1 MAQLNYR
8 ENLNMK
14 FKAYNGGL
22 RVFKN
27 YEINHNNID
36 IYFSNMKITL
46 TMFEN
51 DIVKVFIG
59 DKYEESISTNGV
71 VDDLGKGEFIV
82 EEDSNF
88 VIVKGTK
95 VLTFVDKN
103 TTEISFRDLEGNI
116 INEDFQPSFKDE
128 EGNVYISK
136 VNDCLAYYGLGEKG
150 GDLNKKGCYTEN
162 FNTDDPET
170 DDDSI
175 TYYKTIPFYV
185 ALKEE
190 ATYGIFFD
198 NSFRSYFDMGK
209 EMGDRIF
216 FGAIGGQIQYYFIPG
231 ENIKE
236 VVKNY
241 TALTGRMEM
250 PPLWSLGYQQCRFS
264 YFSQEEVRELVKT
277 FEEKDIPL
285 DVVYLDID
293 YMDGFRVM
301 TFKTPNFD
309 DAAGLISDLKEKGI
323 RTITIIDPGV
333 KVDEEYDVFK
343 RGKEGNHFTKKLDGE
358 MFIGA
363 VWPGDSAFPDFS
375 NNDCREWWKSELKK
389 FISEHGMD
397 GIWNDMNE
405 PCVFNNDHKTML
417 ETCLHNS
424 DNGVIEHKEFHN
436 RYGFEMS
443 RCSKEAQEELH
454 PNERGFSMTRA
465 TYAGGQRYS
474 SVWTGDNM
482 SLWSQMRMS
491 ISMNANLGISGF
503 SFVGND
509 VSGFGLDS
517 SEELFIRW
525 MEMGPFI
532 PIFRN
537 HSNMYTRRQ
546 EPWAFGPRAEKIA
559 KKSIE
564 LRYELLP
571 YIYDLYY
578 ISHKEG
584 LPIFRPMIMEYEK
597 DMNLLNMREQF
608 MLGENMIVA
617 PVLYEGERSK
627 TVYLPKGSWFN
638 YFTMEKLQGGKWYKL
653 PCELDEILVFVKEGA
668 IIPTYNKK
676 FRNVKERPNN
686 ILLKVFGENAKGFH
700 YNDDGHTMEYL
711 EGKYTYILTFTPTDP
726 CCKDST
732 SASKCWLEKDTRN
745 SDTLMC

>member
-14 FKAYNGGL
+14 FKAYNDGL

-71 VDDLGKGEFIV
+71 VDNLEKGEFIV

-88 VIVKGTK
+88 VIIKGTK

-103 TTEISFRDLEGNI
+103 TTEISFKDLDGNI

-128 EGNVYISK
+128 KGNVYISK

-375 NNDCREWWKSELKK
+375 NKDCREWWKSELKK

-627 TVYLPKGSWFN
+627 TLYLPKGSWFN

-700 YNDDGHTMEYL
+700 YNDDGHSMEYL
-711 EGKYTYILTFTPTDP
+711 EGKYTYMDIKVVDGKEELKLINNGYSIEDIEIEII
-726 CCKDST
+726 K
-732 SASKCWLEKDTRN
+732 
-745 SDTLMC
+745 

>member
-71 VDDLGKGEFIV
+71 VDNLEKGEFIV

-88 VIVKGTK
+88 VIIKGTK

-128 EGNVYISK
+128 KGNVYISK

-264 YFSQEEVRELVKT
+264 YFSQEEVRELVKN

-309 DAAGLISDLKEKGI
+309 DAAGLIGDLKEKGI

-375 NNDCREWWKSELKK
+375 NKDCREWWKSELKK

-711 EGKYTYILTFTPTDP
+711 EGKYTYMDIKVVDGKEEL
-726 CCKDST
+726 KLINNGYSIEEIEIEII
-732 SASKCWLEKDTRN
+732 K
-745 SDTLMC
+745 

>member
-1 MAQLNYR
+1 MTQLNYR

-88 VIVKGTK
+88 VIIKGTK

-150 GDLNKKGCYTEN
+150 GDLNKKGFYTEN

-375 NNDCREWWKSELKK
+375 NKDCREWWKSELKK

-608 MLGENMIVA
+608 MLGENMLVA

-676 FRNVKERPNN
+676 FRNVKERPKN

-711 EGKYTYILTFTPTDP
+711 EGKYTYMDIKVVD
-726 CCKDST
+726 
-732 SASKCWLEKDTRN
+732 EKEELKLIN
-745 SDTLMC
+745 NGYSIEEIEFEIIK

>member
-1 MAQLNYR
+1 MSQLNYR

-46 TMFEN
+46 TIFEN

-59 DKYEESISTNGV
+59 DKYEESLSTNGV
-71 VDDLGKGEFIV
+71 VGDLRKGEFIV

-88 VIVKGTK
+88 VIIKGKK

-103 TTEISFRDLEGNI
+103 TTEISFKDLEGNI

-150 GDLNKKGCYTEN
+150 GDLNKKGYYTEN

-190 ATYGIFFD
+190 STYGIFFD

-333 KVDEEYDVFK
+333 KVDEEYPVFK

-358 MFIGA
+358 IFIGA

-375 NNDCREWWKSELKK
+375 NKDCREWWKSELKK

-608 MLGENMIVA
+608 MLGENMLVA

-653 PCELDEILVFVKEGA
+653 PCELDEILVFVKEGS

-676 FRNVKERPNN
+676 FRNVKERPKN

-711 EGKYTYILTFTPTDP
+711 EGKYTYMGIEFVDGKEEFKLINNDYIIEDMEIQII
-726 CCKDST
+726 K
-732 SASKCWLEKDTRN
+732 
-745 SDTLMC
+745 

>member
-14 FKAYNGGL
+14 LKAYNGGL

-71 VDDLGKGEFIV
+71 VDNLEKGEFIV

-88 VIVKGTK
+88 IIIKGTK

-103 TTEISFRDLEGNI
+103 TTEISFKDLYGNI

-128 EGNVYISK
+128 KGNVYISK

-209 EMGDRIF
+209 ERGDRIF

-231 ENIKE
+231 EDIKE

-333 KVDEEYDVFK
+333 KVDEEYEVFK

-358 MFIGA
+358 IFIGA

-375 NNDCREWWKSELKK
+375 NKECREWWKSELKK

-608 MLGENMIVA
+608 MLGENMLVA

-653 PCELDEILVFVKEGA
+653 PCELDEILVFVKEGS

-676 FRNVKERPNN
+676 FRNVKERPKN

-711 EGKYTYILTFTPTDP
+711 EGKYTYMDIKVVDGKEEL
-726 CCKDST
+726 KLINNGYSIENIEI
-732 SASKCWLEKDTRN
+732 KIIK
-745 SDTLMC
+745 

>member
-1 MAQLNYR
+1 MTQLNYR

-88 VIVKGTK
+88 VIVKGIK

-103 TTEISFRDLEGNI
+103 TTEISFKDLEGNI

-198 NSFRSYFDMGK
+198 NSFRSYFDIGK

-309 DAAGLISDLKEKGI
+309 DAAGLIGDLKEKGI

-375 NNDCREWWKSELKK
+375 NKDCREWWKSELKK

-627 TVYLPKGSWFN
+627 TLYLPKGSWFN

-700 YNDDGHTMEYL
+700 YNDDGHSMEYL
-711 EGKYTYILTFTPTDP
+711 EGKNTYMDIKVVDGKEELKLINNGYSIEDIEIEII
-726 CCKDST
+726 K
-732 SASKCWLEKDTRN
+732 
-745 SDTLMC
+745 

>member
-71 VDDLGKGEFIV
+71 VDNLEKGEFIV

-88 VIVKGTK
+88 VIIKGTK

-128 EGNVYISK
+128 KGNVYISK

-309 DAAGLISDLKEKGI
+309 DAAGLIGDLKEKGI

-375 NNDCREWWKSELKK
+375 NKDCREWWKSELKK

-627 TVYLPKGSWFN
+627 TLYLPKGSWFN

-700 YNDDGHTMEYL
+700 YNDDGHSMEYL
-711 EGKYTYILTFTPTDP
+711 EGKYTYMDIKVVDGKEELKLINNGYSIEDIEIEII
-726 CCKDST
+726 K
-732 SASKCWLEKDTRN
+732 
-745 SDTLMC
+745 

>member
-36 IYFSNMKITL
+36 IYFSNMKINL

-71 VDDLGKGEFIV
+71 VDNLGKGEFIV

-88 VIVKGTK
+88 VIIKGTK

-103 TTEISFRDLEGNI
+103 TTEISFKDLDGNI

-128 EGNVYISK
+128 KGNVYISK

-209 EMGDRIF
+209 ERGDRIF

-264 YFSQEEVRELVKT
+264 YFSQGEVRELVKT

-309 DAAGLISDLKEKGI
+309 DAAGLINDLKEKGI

-358 MFIGA
+358 IFIGA

-375 NNDCREWWKSELKK
+375 NKDCREWWKSELKK

-564 LRYELLP
+564 LRYELIP

-676 FRNVKERPNN
+676 FRNVKERPKN

-711 EGKYTYILTFTPTDP
+711 EGKYTYMDIKVVDGKEELKLINNGYSIEDIEIEII
-726 CCKDST
+726 K
-732 SASKCWLEKDTRN
+732 
-745 SDTLMC
+745 

>member
-333 KVDEEYDVFK
+333 KVDEEYPVFK

-375 NNDCREWWKSELKK
+375 NKDCREWWKSELKK

-711 EGKYTYILTFTPTDP
+711 EGKYTYMDIKVVDGKEELKLINNGYSIEEIEFEII
-726 CCKDST
+726 K
-732 SASKCWLEKDTRN
+732 
-745 SDTLMC
+745 

>member
-103 TTEISFRDLEGNI
+103 TTEISFRDLEVNI

-162 FNTDDPET
+162 FNTDYPET

-309 DAAGLISDLKEKGI
+309 DAAGLIGDLKEKGI

-333 KVDEEYDVFK
+333 KVDEEYPVFK

-363 VWPGDSAFPDFS
+363 VWPGNSAFPDFS
-375 NNDCREWWKSELKK
+375 NKDCREWWKSELKK

-608 MLGENMIVA
+608 MLGENMLVA

-653 PCELDEILVFVKEGA
+653 PCELDEILVFVKEGS

-676 FRNVKERPNN
+676 FRNVKERPKN

-700 YNDDGHTMEYL
+700 YNDDGHSMEYL
-711 EGKYTYILTFTPTDP
+711 EGKYTYMDIKVVDGKEEL
-726 CCKDST
+726 KLINNGYSIEEMEIEII
-732 SASKCWLEKDTRN
+732 K
-745 SDTLMC
+745 

>member
-1 MAQLNYR
+1 MTQLNYR

-88 VIVKGTK
+88 VIVKGIK

-103 TTEISFRDLEGNI
+103 TTEISFKDLEGNI

-198 NSFRSYFDMGK
+198 NSFRSYFDIGK

-309 DAAGLISDLKEKGI
+309 DAAGLIGDLKEKGI

-375 NNDCREWWKSELKK
+375 NKDCREWWKSELKK

-627 TVYLPKGSWFN
+627 TLYLPKGSWFN

-700 YNDDGHTMEYL
+700 YNDDGHSMEYL
-711 EGKYTYILTFTPTDP
+711 EGKYTYMDIKVVDGKEELKLINNGYSIEDIEIEII
-726 CCKDST
+726 K
-732 SASKCWLEKDTRN
+732 
-745 SDTLMC
+745 

>member
-309 DAAGLISDLKEKGI
+309 DAAGLIGDLKEKGI

-333 KVDEEYDVFK
+333 KVDEEYPVFK

-363 VWPGDSAFPDFS
+363 VWPGNSAFPDFS
-375 NNDCREWWKSELKK
+375 NKDCREWWKSELKK

-608 MLGENMIVA
+608 MLGENMLVA

-700 YNDDGHTMEYL
+700 YNDDGHSMEYL
-711 EGKYTYILTFTPTDP
+711 EGKYTYMDIKVVDGKEELKLINNGYSIEEIEFEII
-726 CCKDST
+726 K
-732 SASKCWLEKDTRN
+732 
-745 SDTLMC
+745 

>member
-1 MAQLNYR
+1 MTQLNYR

-46 TMFEN
+46 TIFEN

-88 VIVKGTK
+88 VIIKGTK

-103 TTEISFRDLEGNI
+103 TTEISFKDLDGNI

-128 EGNVYISK
+128 KGNVYISK
-136 VNDCLAYYGLGEKG
+136 VNDCLAYYGL
-150 GDLNKKGCYTEN
+150 
-162 FNTDDPET
+162 
-170 DDDSI
+170 
-175 TYYKTIPFYV
+175 
-185 ALKEE
+185 
-190 ATYGIFFD
+190 

-375 NNDCREWWKSELKK
+375 NKDCREWWKSELKK

-676 FRNVKERPNN
+676 FRNVKERPKN

-700 YNDDGHTMEYL
+700 YNDDGHSMEYL
-711 EGKYTYILTFTPTDP
+711 EGKYTYMDIKVVDGKEELKLINNGYSIEEIEFEII
-726 CCKDST
+726 K
-732 SASKCWLEKDTRN
+732 
-745 SDTLMC
+745 

>member
-1 MAQLNYR
+1 MTQLNYR

-27 YEINHNNID
+27 YEINHNNIN
-36 IYFSNMKITL
+36 IYFSNIKITL
-46 TMFEN
+46 TIFEN

-71 VDDLGKGEFIV
+71 VGDLGKGEFIV

-88 VIVKGTK
+88 LVIKGKK

-128 EGNVYISK
+128 KGNVYISK

-170 DDDSI
+170 DDDSV

-333 KVDEEYDVFK
+333 KVDEEYPVFK

-375 NNDCREWWKSELKK
+375 NKDCREWWKSELKK

-564 LRYELLP
+564 LRYELIP

-676 FRNVKERPNN
+676 FRNVKERPKN

-700 YNDDGHTMEYL
+700 YNDDGHSMEYL
-711 EGKYTYILTFTPTDP
+711 EGKYTYMDIKVVDGKEEL
-726 CCKDST
+726 KLINNGYSIEEIEIEII
-732 SASKCWLEKDTRN
+732 K
-745 SDTLMC
+745 

>member
-1 MAQLNYR
+1 MSQLNYR

-27 YEINHNNID
+27 YEINDNNID
-36 IYFSNMKITL
+36 IYFSNIKITL
-46 TMFEN
+46 TIFEN

-71 VDDLGKGEFIV
+71 LDDLGKGEFIV

-88 VIVKGTK
+88 LVIKGKK

-128 EGNVYISK
+128 KGNVYISK

-198 NSFRSYFDMGK
+198 NSFRSYFDMGM

-375 NNDCREWWKSELKK
+375 NKDCREWWKSELKK

-405 PCVFNNDHKTML
+405 PCVFNNNHKTML

-597 DMNLLNMREQF
+597 DMNLLNIREQF
-608 MLGENMIVA
+608 MLGENMLVA

-627 TVYLPKGSWFN
+627 TIYLPKGSWFN

-653 PCELDEILVFVKEGA
+653 PCELDEILVFVKEGS

-711 EGKYTYILTFTPTDP
+711 DGKYTYMDIEVIDGKEEFKYIHNDYRVENIEVQVI
-726 CCKDST
+726 K
-732 SASKCWLEKDTRN
+732 
-745 SDTLMC
+745 

>member
-1 MAQLNYR
+1 MTQLNYR

-88 VIVKGTK
+88 VIIKGTK

-128 EGNVYISK
+128 KGNVYISK

-185 ALKEE
+185 ALKEK

-236 VVKNY
+236 IVKNY
-241 TALTGRMEM
+241 TTLTGRMEM

-375 NNDCREWWKSELKK
+375 NKDCREWWKSELKK

-474 SVWTGDNM
+474 SVWTGDNI

-597 DMNLLNMREQF
+597 DMNLLNIREQF

-711 EGKYTYILTFTPTDP
+711 EGKYTYMDIKVVDGKEELKLINNGYSIEEIEFEII
-726 CCKDST
+726 K
-732 SASKCWLEKDTRN
+732 
-745 SDTLMC
+745 

>member
-1 MAQLNYR
+1 MSQLNYR

-46 TMFEN
+46 TIFEN

-59 DKYEESISTNGV
+59 DKYEESLSTNGV
-71 VDDLGKGEFIV
+71 VGDLRKGEFIV

-88 VIVKGTK
+88 VIIKGK
-95 VLTFVDKN
+95 KLLTFVDKN
-103 TTEISFRDLEGNI
+103 TTEISFKDLEGNI

-150 GDLNKKGCYTEN
+150 GDLNKKGYYTEN

-190 ATYGIFFD
+190 STYGIFFD

-309 DAAGLISDLKEKGI
+309 DAAGLIGDLKEKGI

-358 MFIGA
+358 IFIGA

-375 NNDCREWWKSELKK
+375 NKDCREWWKSELKK

-608 MLGENMIVA
+608 MLGENMLVA

-653 PCELDEILVFVKEGA
+653 PCELDEILVFVKEGS

-676 FRNVKERPNN
+676 FRNVKERPKN

-711 EGKYTYILTFTPTDP
+711 DGKYTYMGIEFVDGKEEFKLINNDYIIEDMEIQII
-726 CCKDST
+726 K
-732 SASKCWLEKDTRN
+732 
-745 SDTLMC
+745 

>member
-1 MAQLNYR
+1 MTQLNYR

-71 VDDLGKGEFIV
+71 VDNLEKGEFIV

-88 VIVKGTK
+88 VIIKGTK

-103 TTEISFRDLEGNI
+103 TTEISFKDLDGNI

-128 EGNVYISK
+128 KGNVYISK

-546 EPWAFGPRAEKIA
+546 EPWAFGQRAEKIA

-676 FRNVKERPNN
+676 FRNVKERPKN

-711 EGKYTYILTFTPTDP
+711 EGKYTYMDIKVVDGKEELKLINNGYSIEEIEFEII
-726 CCKDST
+726 K
-732 SASKCWLEKDTRN
+732 
-745 SDTLMC
+745 

>member
-309 DAAGLISDLKEKGI
+309 DAAGLIGDLKEKGI

-333 KVDEEYDVFK
+333 KVDEEYPVFK

-375 NNDCREWWKSELKK
+375 NKDCREWWKSELKK

-627 TVYLPKGSWFN
+627 TLYLPKGSWFN

-700 YNDDGHTMEYL
+700 YNDDGHSMEYL
-711 EGKYTYILTFTPTDP
+711 EGKYTYMDIKVVDGKEEL
-726 CCKDST
+726 KLINNGYSIEEIEIEII
-732 SASKCWLEKDTRN
+732 K
-745 SDTLMC
+745 

>member
-1 MAQLNYR
+1 MTQLNYR

-309 DAAGLISDLKEKGI
+309 DAAGLIGDLKEKGI

-333 KVDEEYDVFK
+333 KVDEEYPVFK

-363 VWPGDSAFPDFS
+363 VWPGNSAFPDFS
-375 NNDCREWWKSELKK
+375 NKDCREWWKSELKK

-608 MLGENMIVA
+608 MLGENMLVA

-627 TVYLPKGSWFN
+627 TVYLPRGIWFN

-676 FRNVKERPNN
+676 FRNVKERPKN

-711 EGKYTYILTFTPTDP
+711 EGKYTYMDIKVVDGKEELKLINNGYSIEEIEFEII
-726 CCKDST
+726 K
-732 SASKCWLEKDTRN
+732 
-745 SDTLMC
+745 

>member
-71 VDDLGKGEFIV
+71 VDNLEKGEFIV

-88 VIVKGTK
+88 VIIKGTK

-128 EGNVYISK
+128 KGNVYISK

-170 DDDSI
+170 DDDSV

-333 KVDEEYDVFK
+333 KVDEEYPVFK

-375 NNDCREWWKSELKK
+375 NKDCREWWKSELKK

-676 FRNVKERPNN
+676 FRNVKERPKN

-711 EGKYTYILTFTPTDP
+711 EGKYTYMDIKVVDGKEELKLINNGYSIEDIEIEII
-726 CCKDST
+726 K
-732 SASKCWLEKDTRN
+732 
-745 SDTLMC
+745 

>member
-71 VDDLGKGEFIV
+71 VDNLEKGEFIV

-88 VIVKGTK
+88 VIIKGTK

-103 TTEISFRDLEGNI
+103 TTEISFKDLDGNI

-128 EGNVYISK
+128 KGNVYISK

-309 DAAGLISDLKEKGI
+309 DAAGLIGDLKEKGI

-358 MFIGA
+358 IFIGA

-375 NNDCREWWKSELKK
+375 NKDCREWWKSELKK

-676 FRNVKERPNN
+676 FRNVKERPKN

-711 EGKYTYILTFTPTDP
+711 EGKYTYMDIKVVDGKEELKLINNGYSIEEIEFEII
-726 CCKDST
+726 K
-732 SASKCWLEKDTRN
+732 
-745 SDTLMC
+745 

>member
-1 MAQLNYR
+1 MSQLNYR

-46 TMFEN
+46 TIFEN

-59 DKYEESISTNGV
+59 DKYEESLSTNGV
-71 VDDLGKGEFIV
+71 VGDLRKGEFIV

-88 VIVKGTK
+88 VIIKGKK

-103 TTEISFRDLEGNI
+103 TTEISFKDLEGNI

-175 TYYKTIPFYV
+175 TYYKTVPFYV

-190 ATYGIFFD
+190 STYGIFFD

-301 TFKTPNFD
+301 TFKTPNFH
-309 DAAGLISDLKEKGI
+309 DAAGLIGDLKEKGI

-343 RGKEGNHFTKKLDGE
+343 RGKEGNYFTKKLDGE
-358 MFIGA
+358 IFIGA

-375 NNDCREWWKSELKK
+375 NKDCREWWKSELKK

-491 ISMNANLGISGF
+491 ITMNANLGISGF

-597 DMNLLNMREQF
+597 DINLLNMREQF
-608 MLGENMIVA
+608 MLGENMLVA

-653 PCELDEILVFVKEGA
+653 PCELDEILVFVKEGS

-676 FRNVKERPNN
+676 FRNVKERPKN

-711 EGKYTYILTFTPTDP
+711 EGKYTYMGIEFVDGKEEFKLINNDYIIEDMEIQII
-726 CCKDST
+726 K
-732 SASKCWLEKDTRN
+732 
-745 SDTLMC
+745 

>member
-1 MAQLNYR
+1 MTQLNYR

-71 VDDLGKGEFIV
+71 VDNLEKGEFIV

-88 VIVKGTK
+88 VIIKGTK

-103 TTEISFRDLEGNI
+103 TTEISFKDLDGNI

-128 EGNVYISK
+128 KGNVYISK

-190 ATYGIFFD
+190 STYGIFFD

-231 ENIKE
+231 ESIKE

-375 NNDCREWWKSELKK
+375 NKDCREWWKSELKK

-608 MLGENMIVA
+608 MLGENMLVA

-627 TVYLPKGSWFN
+627 TVYLPKGIWFN

-653 PCELDEILVFVKEGA
+653 PCELDEILVFVKEGS

-711 EGKYTYILTFTPTDP
+711 DGKYTYMDIEVIDGKEEFKYIHNDYRVENIEVQVI
-726 CCKDST
+726 K
-732 SASKCWLEKDTRN
+732 
-745 SDTLMC
+745 

>member
-1 MAQLNYR
+1 MTQLNYR

-27 YEINHNNID
+27 YEINDNNIN
-36 IYFSNMKITL
+36 IYFSNIKITL
-46 TMFEN
+46 TIFEN

-71 VDDLGKGEFIV
+71 VGDLGKGEFIV

-88 VIVKGTK
+88 LVIKGKK

-128 EGNVYISK
+128 KGNVYISK

-170 DDDSI
+170 DDDSV

-333 KVDEEYDVFK
+333 KVDEEYLVFK

-375 NNDCREWWKSELKK
+375 NKYCREWWKSELKK
-389 FISEHGMD
+389 FISEHGID

-417 ETCLHNS
+417 ESCLHNS

-653 PCELDEILVFVKEGA
+653 PCELDEILVFVKEGS

-711 EGKYTYILTFTPTDP
+711 EGKYTYMDIEFVDG
-726 CCKDST
+726 KEEFKYIHNDYRGENIEVQVI
-732 SASKCWLEKDTRN
+732 K
-745 SDTLMC
+745 

>member
-309 DAAGLISDLKEKGI
+309 DAAGLIGDLKEKGI

-333 KVDEEYDVFK
+333 KVDEEYPVFK

-363 VWPGDSAFPDFS
+363 VWPGNSAFPDFS
-375 NNDCREWWKSELKK
+375 NKDCREWWKSELKK

-627 TVYLPKGSWFN
+627 TLYLPKGSWFN

-700 YNDDGHTMEYL
+700 YNDDGHSMEYL
-711 EGKYTYILTFTPTDP
+711 EGKYTYMDIKVVDGKEELKLINNGYSIEDI
-726 CCKDST
+726 
-732 SASKCWLEKDTRN
+732 E
-745 SDTLMC
+745 

>member
-1 MAQLNYR
+1 MTQLNYR

-71 VDDLGKGEFIV
+71 VDNLEKGEFIV

-88 VIVKGTK
+88 VIIKGTK

-103 TTEISFRDLEGNI
+103 TTEISFKDLDGNI

-128 EGNVYISK
+128 KGNVYISK

-309 DAAGLISDLKEKGI
+309 DAAGLIGDLKEKGI

-375 NNDCREWWKSELKK
+375 NKDCREWWKSELKK

-686 ILLKVFGENAKGFH
+686 ILLKVFGESAKGFH

-711 EGKYTYILTFTPTDP
+711 EGKYTYMDIKVVDGKEELKLINNGYSIEDIEIEII
-726 CCKDST
+726 K
-732 SASKCWLEKDTRN
+732 
-745 SDTLMC
+745 

>member
-1 MAQLNYR
+1 MTQLNYR

-103 TTEISFRDLEGNI
+103 TTEISFKDLEGNI

-128 EGNVYISK
+128 KGNVYISK

-198 NSFRSYFDMGK
+198 NSFRSYFDMGM

-333 KVDEEYDVFK
+333 KVDEEYPVFK

-375 NNDCREWWKSELKK
+375 NKDCREWWKSELKK

-608 MLGENMIVA
+608 MLGENMLVA

-627 TVYLPKGSWFN
+627 TVYLPRGIWFN

-676 FRNVKERPNN
+676 FRNVKERPKN

-711 EGKYTYILTFTPTDP
+711 EGKYTYMDIKVVDGKEELKLINNGYSIEEIEFEII
-726 CCKDST
+726 K
-732 SASKCWLEKDTRN
+732 
-745 SDTLMC
+745 

>member
-525 MEMGPFI
+525 MEMGTFI

-676 FRNVKERPNN
+676 FRNVKERPKN

-711 EGKYTYILTFTPTDP
+711 EGKYTYMDIKVVDGKEELKLINNGYSIEEIEFEII
-726 CCKDST
+726 K
-732 SASKCWLEKDTRN
+732 
-745 SDTLMC
+745 

>member
-1 MAQLNYR
+1 MTQLNYR

-71 VDDLGKGEFIV
+71 VDNLEKGEFIV

-103 TTEISFRDLEGNI
+103 TTEISFRDLDGNI

-128 EGNVYISK
+128 KENVYISK

-309 DAAGLISDLKEKGI
+309 DAAGLIGDLKEKGI

-375 NNDCREWWKSELKK
+375 NKDCREWWKSELKK

-474 SVWTGDNM
+474 SVWTGDNI

-711 EGKYTYILTFTPTDP
+711 EGKYTYMDIKVVDGKEELKLINNGYSIEEIEFEII
-726 CCKDST
+726 K
-732 SASKCWLEKDTRN
+732 
-745 SDTLMC
+745 

>member
-1 MAQLNYR
+1 MTQLNYR

-46 TMFEN
+46 TIFEN

-59 DKYEESISTNGV
+59 DKYEESLSTNGV
-71 VDDLGKGEFIV
+71 VGDLRKGEFIV

-88 VIVKGTK
+88 VIIKGKK

-103 TTEISFRDLEGNI
+103 TTEISFKDLEGNI

-150 GDLNKKGCYTEN
+150 GDLNKKGYYTEN

-190 ATYGIFFD
+190 STYGIFFD

-309 DAAGLISDLKEKGI
+309 DAAGIISDLKEKGI
-323 RTITIIDPGV
+323 RTITIVDPGV
-333 KVDEEYDVFK
+333 KVDEEYPVFK

-358 MFIGA
+358 IFIGA

-375 NNDCREWWKSELKK
+375 NKYCREWWKSELKK

-417 ETCLHNS
+417 ESCLHNS

-525 MEMGPFI
+525 MEMGTFI

-597 DMNLLNMREQF
+597 DMNLLNIREQF

-627 TVYLPKGSWFN
+627 TVYLPKGIWFN

-676 FRNVKERPNN
+676 FRNVKERPKN

-711 EGKYTYILTFTPTDP
+711 EGKYTYMDIKVVDGKEELKLINNGYSIEEIEFEII
-726 CCKDST
+726 K
-732 SASKCWLEKDTRN
+732 
-745 SDTLMC
+745 

>member
-71 VDDLGKGEFIV
+71 VDNLEKGEFIV

-88 VIVKGTK
+88 VIIKGTK

-103 TTEISFRDLEGNI
+103 TTEISFKDLDGNI

-128 EGNVYISK
+128 KGNVYISK

-209 EMGDRIF
+209 ERGDRIF

-309 DAAGLISDLKEKGI
+309 DVAGLISDLKEKGI

-358 MFIGA
+358 IFIGA

-375 NNDCREWWKSELKK
+375 NKDCREWWKSELKK

-417 ETCLHNS
+417 ETCIHNS

-617 PVLYEGERSK
+617 PVLYERERSK

-638 YFTMEKLQGGKWYKL
+638 YFTREKLQGGKWYKL

-668 IIPTYNKK
+668 IIPIYNKK
-676 FRNVKERPNN
+676 FRNVKERPRN

-711 EGKYTYILTFTPTDP
+711 EGKYTYMDIKVVDGKEELKLINNGYSIEDIEIEII
-726 CCKDST
+726 K
-732 SASKCWLEKDTRN
+732 
-745 SDTLMC
+745 

>member
-525 MEMGPFI
+525 MEMGTFI

-627 TVYLPKGSWFN
+627 TVYLPKGIWFN

-653 PCELDEILVFVKEGA
+653 PCELDEILVFVKE
-668 IIPTYNKK
+668 
-676 FRNVKERPNN
+676 
-686 ILLKVFGENAKGFH
+686 
-700 YNDDGHTMEYL
+700 
-711 EGKYTYILTFTPTDP
+711 
-726 CCKDST
+726 
-732 SASKCWLEKDTRN
+732 
-745 SDTLMC
+745 

>member
-1 MAQLNYR
+1 MSQLNYR

-46 TMFEN
+46 TIFEN

-59 DKYEESISTNGV
+59 DKYEESLSTNGV
-71 VDDLGKGEFIV
+71 VGDLRKGEFIV

-88 VIVKGTK
+88 VIIKGKK

-103 TTEISFRDLEGNI
+103 TTEISFKDLEGNI

-150 GDLNKKGCYTEN
+150 GDLNKKGYYTEN

-190 ATYGIFFD
+190 STYGIFFD

-358 MFIGA
+358 IFIGA

-375 NNDCREWWKSELKK
+375 NKDCREWWKSELKK

-608 MLGENMIVA
+608 MLGENMLVA

-653 PCELDEILVFVKEGA
+653 PCELDEILVFVKEGS

-676 FRNVKERPNN
+676 FRNVKERPKN

-711 EGKYTYILTFTPTDP
+711 EGKYTYMGIEFVDGKEEFKLINNDYIIEDMEIQII
-726 CCKDST
+726 K
-732 SASKCWLEKDTRN
+732 
-745 SDTLMC
+745 

>member
-88 VIVKGTK
+88 LVIKGKK

-128 EGNVYISK
+128 KGNVYISK

-150 GDLNKKGCYTEN
+150 GDLNKKGSYTEN

-170 DDDSI
+170 DDDSV

-333 KVDEEYDVFK
+333 KVDEEYLVFK

-375 NNDCREWWKSELKK
+375 NKDCREWWKSELKK

-417 ETCLHNS
+417 ESCLHNS

-525 MEMGPFI
+525 MEMGTFI

-597 DMNLLNMREQF
+597 DMNLLNIREQF
-608 MLGENMIVA
+608 MLGENMLVA

-627 TVYLPKGSWFN
+627 AVYLPKGSWFN

-653 PCELDEILVFVKEGA
+653 PCELDEILVFVKEGS

-711 EGKYTYILTFTPTDP
+711 EGKYTYMDIEVIDGKEEFKYIHNDYRVENIEVQVI
-726 CCKDST
+726 K
-732 SASKCWLEKDTRN
+732 
-745 SDTLMC
+745 

>member
-71 VDDLGKGEFIV
+71 VDNLGKGEFIV

-88 VIVKGTK
+88 VIIKGTK

-103 TTEISFRDLEGNI
+103 TTEISFKDLDGNI

-128 EGNVYISK
+128 KGNVYISK

-209 EMGDRIF
+209 ERGDRIF

-231 ENIKE
+231 KNIKE

-241 TALTGRMEM
+241 TVLTGRMEM

-358 MFIGA
+358 IFIGA

-375 NNDCREWWKSELKK
+375 NKDCREWWKSELKK

-546 EPWAFGPRAEKIA
+546 EPWSFGPRAEKIA

-638 YFTMEKLQGGKWYKL
+638 YFTREKLQGGKWYKL
-653 PCELDEILVFVKEGA
+653 PCELDEILVFVKEGS

-676 FRNVKERPNN
+676 FRNVKERPRN
-686 ILLKVFGENAKGFH
+686 ILFKVFGENAKGFH

-711 EGKYTYILTFTPTDP
+711 EGKYTYMDIKVVDGKEELKLINNGYSIEDIEIEII
-726 CCKDST
+726 K
-732 SASKCWLEKDTRN
+732 
-745 SDTLMC
+745 